1 MLILGKKYKFTGL
14 ELARLNKKFNN
25 IITIKYRNRPEADVL
40 KEIEDAASQNDFD
53 LLVLN
58 TKAKVGDNI
67 IKYLT
72 KLQFEKRKK
81 KIRIVSI
88 EHFMEEFLHKCYI
101 LDDHT
106 DLDFLENIKPFNP
119 LEYGLKRT
127 IDYICV
133 FTLLFLA
140 WPVMIYARLR
150 IKKES
155 PGTSMFKQLR
165 VGQNNEEF
173 TCVKFR
179 SMYLDAEVNGAQF
192 ASKNDPR
199 VFQWGD
205 TMRKTRIDELP
216 QMLNVLRGDMHFIG
230 PRPERK
236 VWTDKFELQIPYYAE
251 RHLVKPGITGWAQV
265 MYPYGANAEDTKQKL
280 MYDLYYIKHWG
291 IILELK
297 VIWKTILVVVGKKGI

>member
-1 MLILGKKYKFTGL
+1 MIILGRKYKFTQL
-14 ELARLNKKFNN
+14 ELARLTKKFVN
-25 IITIKYRNRPEADVL
+25 IKTIKYTNRPECEVL
-40 KEIEDAASQNDFD
+40 DELRQSVKSKDFN

-58 TKAKVGDNI
+58 TKAKIGDEI
-67 IKYLT
+67 IKCIT
-72 KLQFEKRKK
+72 KMQFEKDKK
-81 KIRIVSI
+81 FQIITI
-88 EHFMEEFLHKCYI
+88 ETFLETYLQKCFVP
-101 LDDHT
+101 DDHSN
-106 DLDFLENIKPFNP
+106 LDFLAEIKPFGFWQ
-119 LEYGLKRT
+119 YFTKRT
-127 IDYICV
+127 IDIIGV
-133 FTLLFLA
+133 VLFAALT

-192 ASKNDPR
+192 ASQNDPR
-199 VFQWGD
+199 VFQWGEF
-205 TMRKTRIDELP
+205 MRKTRIDELP

-265 MYPYGANAEDTKQKL
+265 MYPYGANAEDAKQKL
-280 MYDLYYIKHWG
+280 MYDLYYIKHWS

-297 VIWKTILVVVGKKGI
+297 VIWKTILVVVGKKGV

>member
-1 MLILGKKYKFTGL
+1 MLILGRKYKFTQL
-14 ELARLNKKFNN
+14 ELERLNKKFSS
-25 IITIKYRNRPEADVL
+25 ITTIKYTNRPEADVL
-40 KEIEDAASQNDFD
+40 KDIANSATQNDFD
-53 LLVLN
+53 ILVLN
-58 TKAKVGDNI
+58 TKAKVGDKI

-72 KLQFEKRKK
+72 NLQFEKRKK
-81 KIRIVSI
+81 KIRIISI
-88 EHFMEEFLHKCYI
+88 ENFMEEFLHKCYI
-101 LDDHT
+101 PDDHT
-106 DLDFLENIKPFNP
+106 DLDFLEDIKPFNP

-127 IDYICV
+127 IDYIGI
-133 FTLLFLA
+133 FILLFIT

-155 PGTSMFKQLR
+155 PGTCMFKQLR

-265 MYPYGANAEDTKQKL
+265 MYPYGANAEDAKQKL
-280 MYDLYYIKHWG
+280 MYDLYYIKHWS